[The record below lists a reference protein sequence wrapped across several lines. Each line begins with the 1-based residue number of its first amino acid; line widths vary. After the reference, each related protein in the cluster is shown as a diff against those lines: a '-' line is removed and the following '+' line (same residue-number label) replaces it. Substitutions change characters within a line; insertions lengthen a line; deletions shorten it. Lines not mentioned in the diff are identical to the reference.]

1 MGIFEEKTPEQ
12 KKKKLLDKNKIKQT
26 KQKQSK
32 PDKHQIW
39 EHSTCLKGGLS
50 GGTCARHLKVN
61 TK

>member
-32 PDKHQIW
+32 PDKHQI
-39 EHSTCLKGGLS
+39 
-50 GGTCARHLKVN
+50 
-61 TK
+61 